1 LGSNLANM
9 YSYIL
14 SDGSEAK
21 RDMALLL
28 ESLLIKLIK
37 LHIDL
42 YFSDQYMEANYWLQI
57 IAEIDCHF

>member
-1 LGSNLANM
+1 M

>member
-1 LGSNLANM
+1 MGSNLANM
-9 YSYIL
+9 YSYIM

-57 IAEIDCHF
+57 IAEIDCYF

>member
-1 LGSNLANM
+1 MGSNLANM